1 MCCGNE
7 ELSGITVSMSRGAGT
22 CVGMVA
28 AVGKKITG
36 VVTGGVKAVGH
47 LLTRPVDTPEL
58 IAAKQTEPMSEG
70 FDIEG
75 REARAE
81 QEESAKSLSSALESD
96 LAEAQRELK
105 KAQSNAEKA
114 HSKLASK
121 LGDVKAE
128 KESLISDL
136 EQVRKQANEAS
147 VRQAELKTRVAALES
162 DLTAAQRRLEMPH
175 KKEGEGVKSQPPSEM
190 SLAQRE
196 QEAELPKPVEEVVVG
211 AGEEKIGSST
221 ETVVPHFDKEVS
233 VKSKEQPSQAASEI
247 EMPSPPAVTDEPRPS
262 EGLDEQVQAAVFDKA
277 TDKILFAKAVSD
289 IVNQDV
295 IVRLDA
301 VKTMAGIGHE
311 LSVKALVAQ
320 VASDPSTQ
328 VRQECIKALTAL
340 EMKEAL
346 PAVERALTDEA
357 GSVRLVAVWGLYHLA
372 GTESVPALI
381 RMFTDKNEEV
391 RRRAATCIGW
401 LGKGRFAADLTI
413 LLDDD
418 SVLVRRAAAEA
429 MGNLN
434 NRQVVLPMIEHLKD
448 PDEATR
454 KAVLCAIEK
463 ITGKKIGK
471 SFPGNEADI
480 DRLIARWRQWWEEDM
495 LN

>member
-22 CVGMVA
+22 CVGMA
-28 AVGKKITG
+28 AAAGKKITG
-36 VVTGGVKAVGH
+36 VVTSGVKAAGH
-47 LLTRPVDTPEL
+47 LLSRPIDTPEL
-58 IAAKQTEPMSEG
+58 IAAEQTEPISEG
-70 FDIEG
+70 LDIEG

-81 QEESAKSLSSALESD
+81 QEEPAKSLNSASESD
-96 LAEAQRELK
+96 LAAARRELK
-105 KAQSNAEKA
+105 KAQRNAEKA
-114 HSKLASK
+114 HSKLVSK
-121 LGDVKAE
+121 LGNLKAE
-128 KESLISDL
+128 KESSIFELK
-136 EQVRKQANEAS
+136 QVRNQANETS

-162 DLTAAQRRLEMPH
+162 DLAAAQRRLEMPH
-175 KKEGEGVKSQPPSEM
+175 KKEAEDAKSQPPSEM
-190 SLAQRE
+190 SPAQTE
-196 QEAELPKPVEEVVVG
+196 QEAELPKPVEEVVIG

-221 ETVVPHFDKEVS
+221 KTAVPHFDKEVS

-247 EMPSPPAVTDEPRPS
+247 EMPGPAAVA
-262 EGLDEQVQAAVFDKA
+262 DEQIQAAVFDKA

-295 IVRLDA
+295 PVRLDA

-340 EMKEAL
+340 EMKESL
-346 PAVERALTDEA
+346 PAVERALTDES
-357 GSVRLVAVWGLYHLA
+357 GSVRLTAVWGLYHLA
-372 GTESVPALI
+372 GPESVPALI
-381 RMFTDKNEEV
+381 RMFADKDEEV

-434 NRQVVLPMIEHLKD
+434 NSQVVLPMIEHLKD
-448 PDEATR
+448 PDKATR
-454 KAVLCAIEK
+454 KVVLCAIEK
-463 ITGKKIGK
+463 ITGKKIGE
-471 SFPGNEADI
+471 SFPGNEAEL